1 MDNKDNNVENNT
13 NPNMEDNGVKIVN
26 NEIELKID
34 EPKKEEIEV
43 PVEEVKVEKKESKR
57 IIPWVKNE
65 DLMIILLA
73 IIMILVV
80 FNLDNISNLIS
91 KKKYKLPSSSDT
103 GETNNPTPVEE
114 DKEIVLSCSKK
125 NDENLYA
132 YDYKFIVNYKKYA
145 YKITYEIK
153 ALDSSKLSDEAKEE
167 LAKLETSTMAYIDNA
182 SSFEGSEIKNNT
194 DGTFTQLIDLTVA
207 RKSDINKIEEIMPFN
222 TSDNIGV
229 IQRSLEKNG
238 YTCK

>member
-57 IIPWVKNE
+57 IIQWVKNE

-80 FNLDNISNLIS
+80 FNLDNISNLIPIF
-91 KKKYKLPSSSDT
+91 L
-103 GETNNPTPVEE
+103 
-114 DKEIVLSCSKK
+114 
-125 NDENLYA
+125 
-132 YDYKFIVNYKKYA
+132 
-145 YKITYEIK
+145 
-153 ALDSSKLSDEAKEE
+153 
-167 LAKLETSTMAYIDNA
+167 
-182 SSFEGSEIKNNT
+182 
-194 DGTFTQLIDLTVA
+194 
-207 RKSDINKIEEIMPFN
+207 
-222 TSDNIGV
+222 
-229 IQRSLEKNG
+229 
-238 YTCK
+238 

>member
-145 YKITYEIK
+145 
-153 ALDSSKLSDEAKEE
+153 
-167 LAKLETSTMAYIDNA
+167 
-182 SSFEGSEIKNNT
+182 
-194 DGTFTQLIDLTVA
+194 
-207 RKSDINKIEEIMPFN
+207 
-222 TSDNIGV
+222 
-229 IQRSLEKNG
+229 
-238 YTCK
+238 

>member
-80 FNLDNISNLIS
+80 FNLDNISNLIPIF
-91 KKKYKLPSSSDT
+91 L
-103 GETNNPTPVEE
+103 
-114 DKEIVLSCSKK
+114 
-125 NDENLYA
+125 
-132 YDYKFIVNYKKYA
+132 
-145 YKITYEIK
+145 
-153 ALDSSKLSDEAKEE
+153 
-167 LAKLETSTMAYIDNA
+167 
-182 SSFEGSEIKNNT
+182 
-194 DGTFTQLIDLTVA
+194 
-207 RKSDINKIEEIMPFN
+207 
-222 TSDNIGV
+222 
-229 IQRSLEKNG
+229 
-238 YTCK
+238 